1 MLAMDV
7 LCTHGIDAKQEENQY
22 NAYYFA
28 FYAHVVLLVQAL
40 AE

>member
-1 MLAMDV
+1 MIPAYTAHVIWFFITNMV
-7 LCTHGIDAKQEENQY
+7 QY